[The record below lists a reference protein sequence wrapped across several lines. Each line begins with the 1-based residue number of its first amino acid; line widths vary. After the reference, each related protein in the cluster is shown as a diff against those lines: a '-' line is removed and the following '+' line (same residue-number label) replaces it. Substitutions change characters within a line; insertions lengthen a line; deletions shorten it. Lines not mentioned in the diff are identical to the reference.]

1 MKEQSAALV
10 ALGPWFEAQG
20 MTRLEQVADYILS
33 LQRNVSDLL
42 RENERLRQEVKAK
55 LVAEDRCGLV
65 FSVTSQAY
73 AETARGAGKGEG

>member
-10 ALGPWFEAQG
+10 ALGPWFEIQG
-20 MTRLEQVADYILS
+20 MTRLDQVADYILS

-55 LVAEDRCGLV
+55 LVAQDRCGPV
-65 FSVTSQAY
+65 FSVTSQTCASI
-73 AETARGAGKGEG
+73 KGN